1 LADEIHRS
9 NWLPNVGEREGLPL
23 GDMWTF
29 RCPPGGRFSVSV
41 DGRDDTDTGESLVDP
56 LLEVVDG
63 NGNNLAFA
71 DDEIE
76 CTYRPVCGFSC
87 PALNR
92 VRCGDGDR
100 HSIIVRDYGT
110 ASVSGDFCAGGG
122 GYDLLLTVYG
132 PTGHEWSEEST
143 ELGGGSFRQLPRWV
157 TLRLPALG
165 PIGPVLDDEDVPN
178 RMHVTK

>member
-1 LADEIHRS
+1 
-9 NWLPNVGEREGLPL
+9 
-23 GDMWTF
+23 
-29 RCPPGGRFSVSV
+29 
-41 DGRDDTDTGESLVDP
+41 
-56 LLEVVDG
+56 
-63 NGNNLAFA
+63 
-71 DDEIE
+71 
-76 CTYRPVCGFSC
+76 
-87 PALNR
+87 